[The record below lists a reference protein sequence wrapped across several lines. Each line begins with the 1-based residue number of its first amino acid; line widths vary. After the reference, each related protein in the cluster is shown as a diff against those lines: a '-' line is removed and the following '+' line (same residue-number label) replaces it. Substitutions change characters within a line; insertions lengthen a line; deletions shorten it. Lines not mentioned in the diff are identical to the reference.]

1 MLLAAQP
8 IVPFGSAFQGGY
20 ELLARCRDERG
31 GFSAAFL
38 LELSE
43 VAQKQFDL
51 CIAKALPRAVNALAL
66 SIGELP
72 AFVSFNLFPISI
84 QDNKQQRMLLDA
96 LVQAQQTVAPVQL
109 VAEFSENLT
118 MPYQDELAAIEAF
131 RNAGLFV
138 ARDDHHNSSSCLP
151 RLPLPWHWVKLD
163 MSLMPV
169 FGGVSLIRRLKATRP
184 DITIIVERCA
194 CWENTLALLNA
205 GADGFQA
212 FHHGRPFLLPS
223 VDGKRTPFLDF
234 CRHGSCLHCACN
246 VQPKPLST

>member
-8 IVPFGSAFQGGY
+8 IVPFGSVFQGGY
-20 ELLARCRDERG
+20 EILARRQDERG

-38 LELSE
+38 LGLSE
-43 VAQKQFDL
+43 VAQQQFDL
-51 CIAKALPRAVNALAL
+51 CIAAALPHAVNALSL

-84 QDNKQQRMLLDA
+84 QDNKQRRILLNA

-109 VAEFSENLT
+109 VAEFSENLS
-118 MPYQDELAAIEAF
+118 MPYQDELAAIQAF
-131 RNAGLFV
+131 RDAGLYV

-163 MSLMPV
+163 MSLMSV
-169 FGGVSLIRRLKATRP
+169 CGGVSLIRRLKNTRP
-184 DITIIVERCA
+184 DITIIVERCT
-194 CWENTLALLNA
+194 CWADTLALLNA

-223 VDGKRTPFLDF
+223 VDGDQPPFLDF
-234 CRHGSCLHCACN
+234 CRHGSCQHCTCN
-246 VQPKPLST
+246 V